1 MRRSFWIL
9 EPLRKFQL
17 DKFWGARRGAQ
28 PSMSLLGCWYG
39 RVFTPLDIIPPTV
52 DPCPSMTPSIDGRPK
67 GPARKSWYV
76 DPAHLHLLKKLNSIS
91 RPPQLVNKDTNET
104 VAESHSQRRS
114 SIFRKPRDMSL
125 EISQTV
131 SHAVD
136 IVLLTFILVWR
147 ERRREERAPNLGES
161 ISMAVDHQIERVNRQ

>member
-1 MRRSFWIL
+1 MEDQRDWFESCGTSV
-9 EPLRKFQL
+9 PLMITF
-17 DKFWGARRGAQ
+17 
-28 PSMSLLGCWYG
+28 
-39 RVFTPLDIIPPTV
+39 
-52 DPCPSMTPSIDGRPK
+52 
-67 GPARKSWYV
+67 
-76 DPAHLHLLKKLNSIS
+76 LKELNSVS

-125 EISQTV
+125 EISQAV

-136 IVLLTFILVWR
+136 IVLLTFILAWR
-147 ERRREERAPNLGES
+147 ERRREERFPNCGES